1 MLMILRVA
9 EAMGVGIAF
18 ARALG
23 WVPDQTSLGF
33 AFRWHKLRGRRLTAW
48 ANPYS
53 DLREG
58 GVAHD
63 ETIESCVQFSLDTPL
78 SALSQFVDEA
88 TKRLFAAFEGTT
100 IPRRTIEDLVKRLFE
115 RKLGF

>member
-1 MLMILRVA
+1 M
-9 EAMGVGIAF
+9 
-18 ARALG
+18 
-23 WVPDQTSLGF
+23 
-33 AFRWHKLRGRRLTAW
+33 TAW
-48 ANPYS
+48 ADPYS
-53 DLREG
+53 ELREG

-88 TKRLFAAFEGTT
+88 TKRLFAAFDGTT